1 MAICGLV
8 SAFLFFLKKRHRNK
22 WEKWKEVT
30 MKVAFL
36 LLVISFLTATFL
48 APYLLHREREVAII
62 NTKHDIRTFLE
73 SINPVIL
80 QKIDTGQKEIHV
92 LISIPKQMKLSD
104 LSERSDF
111 SKFLSFKRSGD
122 VSLGGGQIN
131 GFINELNQN
140 GAMDGYYL
148 YPKDALVK

>member
-1 MAICGLV
+1 
-8 SAFLFFLKKRHRNK
+8 
-22 WEKWKEVT
+22 

-73 SINPVIL
+73 SINPAIL
-80 QKIDTGQKEIHV
+80 QKIDTGQKEIPV
-92 LISIPKQMKLSD
+92 FISVPKQIKLSD

-111 SKFLSFKRSGD
+111 NKFLSFKQSGYAKGSG
-122 VSLGGGQIN
+122 VVEMTRN
-131 GFINELNQN
+131 GVDPTKDFIKELDQR
-140 GAMDGYYL
+140 GHMDGYYL
-148 YPKDALVK
+148 YPKDALIK

>member
-1 MAICGLV
+1 
-8 SAFLFFLKKRHRNK
+8 
-22 WEKWKEVT
+22 